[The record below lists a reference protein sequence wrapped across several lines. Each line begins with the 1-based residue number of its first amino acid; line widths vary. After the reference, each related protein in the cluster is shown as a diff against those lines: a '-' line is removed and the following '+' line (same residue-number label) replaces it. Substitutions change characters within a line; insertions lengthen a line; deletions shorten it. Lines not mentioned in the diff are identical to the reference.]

1 MFIGVN
7 NMCYRIS
14 VFAEKCSV
22 NKETIRYY
30 EQKALLKEPSRTNA
44 GYRIYSDDDVKRVK
58 FIKRL
63 QDLGFSLT
71 EIFKLLGVVDNDEV
85 RCKNIFEFVSKK
97 EKEIQKQIADL
108 KRIESML
115 KDLKSRCPDQ
125 KALHQCPIIESFI
138 FD

>member
-7 NMCYRIS
+7 NLSYQITL
-14 VFAEKCSV
+14 FAEKCGV

-44 GYRIYSDDDVKRVK
+44 GYRIYTDDDVKRVK

-63 QDLGFSLT
+63 QDLGFSLG
-71 EIFKLLGVVDNDEV
+71 EIYKLLGVVDNDEV

-97 EKEIQKQIADL
+97 EIEIQKQIADL
-108 KRIESML
+108 KRIELML

-125 KALHQCPIIESFI
+125 KSLHQCPIIESLI

>member
-1 MFIGVN
+1 MSYQITL
-7 NMCYRIS
+7 
-14 VFAEKCSV
+14 FAEKCGV

-44 GYRIYSDDDVKRVK
+44 GYRIYTDDDVKRVK

-63 QDLGFSLT
+63 QDLGFSLG
-71 EIFKLLGVVDNDEV
+71 EIYKLLGVVDNDEV

-97 EKEIQKQIADL
+97 EIEIQKQIADL
-108 KRIESML
+108 KRIELML

-125 KALHQCPIIESFI
+125 KSLHQCPIIESLI

>member
-1 MFIGVN
+1 MN
-7 NMCYRIS
+7 NVSYRIS
-14 VFAEKCSV
+14 LFAGKCGV

-44 GYRIYSDDDVKRVK
+44 GYRIYSDNDVKRVK

-63 QDLGFSLT
+63 QDLGFSLS
-71 EIFKLLGVVDNDEV
+71 EIYKLLGVVDNDEV

-97 EKEIQKQIADL
+97 EIEIQEQITDL

-115 KDLKSRCPDQ
+115 KDLKSRCPDR
-125 KALHQCPIIESFI
+125 KALHQCPIIETLI